1 MAENGEKNEEL
12 VVLNEAGGITTMD
25 VSENA
30 AFGSSLKRNNAAIKK
45 DRADEITR
53 EAFIRFKRSV
63 EDLEEELYRLIRRRN
78 NMLDLSPTSVQS
90 LMPAKDFD
98 AGQYLLDD
106 IKLSKE
112 IREKTIIANI
122 TRKRCNYLFGTDY
135 KQIALE
141 E

>member
-1 MAENGEKNEEL
+1 MAEGNNEEL
-12 VVLNEAGGITTMD
+12 VILDVTGGITTTD

-30 AFGSSLKRNNAAIKK
+30 AFGSSIKRNNAAIKK

-53 EAFIRFKRSV
+53 EAYIRFKRAV
-63 EDLEEELYRLIRRRN
+63 EDLQEELYRLVRKRN
-78 NMLDLSPTSVQS
+78 NMLDLSPTTVQS

-98 AGQYLLDD
+98 AGQYLIDD
-106 IKLSKE
+106 IQLSKD

-122 TRKRCNYLFGTDY
+122 TRRRCNYLFGTDY
-135 KQIALE
+135 KPIALE

>member
-1 MAENGEKNEEL
+1 MDDEL
-12 VVLNEAGGITTMD
+12 VILNGTGGISTTE

-53 EAFIRFKRSV
+53 EAYIRFKRTV
-63 EDLEEELYRLIRRRN
+63 EDLEEELYRLIRKRN
-78 NMLDLSPTSVQS
+78 NMLDLSPSSIQS

-98 AGQYLLDD
+98 AGQFLIDD
-106 IKLSKE
+106 VDLSKQ

-122 TRKRCNYLFGTDY
+122 TRKRCNYLFATDY
-135 KQIALE
+135 KPIALE

>member
-1 MAENGEKNEEL
+1 MENEKEEL
-12 VVLNEAGGITTMD
+12 VVLGSNGGITTTV

-53 EAFIRFKRSV
+53 EAYIRFKRAV
-63 EDLEEELYRLIRRRN
+63 EDLEEELYRLIRKRN
-78 NMLDLSPTSVQS
+78 NMLDLSPTSIQS

-98 AGQYLLDD
+98 AGQYLIDD
-106 IKLSKE
+106 VDLSIL
-112 IREKTIIANI
+112 IREKTIKSNI

>member
-1 MAENGEKNEEL
+1 MSETNDD
-12 VVLNEAGGITTMD
+12 VVTIPTGINTLQ

-30 AFGSSLKRNNAAIKK
+30 VFGQSLKRNNTQIKK
-45 DRADEITR
+45 DRADELTR
-53 EAFIRFKRSV
+53 STFIKYKRAV
-63 EDLEEELYRLIRRRN
+63 EDLDEEIYRLITDRN
-78 NMLDLSPTSVQS
+78 NMLDLSPSSIQS

-98 AGQYLLDD
+98 AGRYLLED

-122 TRKRCNYLFGTDY
+122 TRQRCNYLFNTNY
-135 KQIALE
+135 ELLTLE

>member
-1 MAENGEKNEEL
+1 MAENGENSEEL
-12 VVLNEAGGITTMD
+12 VILDGAGGISTTE

-30 AFGSSLKRNNAAIKK
+30 AFGSSLTRNNAAIKK

-53 EAFIRFKRSV
+53 EAYIRYKRAV
-63 EDLEEELYRLIRRRN
+63 EDLQEELYRLVRKRN
-78 NMLDLSPTSVQS
+78 NMLDLSPSTIQS

-98 AGQYLLDD
+98 AGQYLIDD
-106 IKLSKE
+106 VELSKL

-122 TRKRCNYLFGTDY
+122 TRKRCNYLFGTAY
-135 KQIALE
+135 KPIALE